1 MRKLSIALSAL
12 ALVLLSA
19 CSENKR
25 SPPDDGDE
33 FHASGHASGH
43 VEAGAASKA
52 TEADER
58 WALCVSHVMGVSGH
72 DWSAEAVQFF
82 ADSPPWNR
90 SIHEQMSANFAAVY
104 QHLDAHCAPAQ

>member
-1 MRKLSIALSAL
+1 MHKLSIALTAL
-12 ALVLLSA
+12 AMVLLSA

-33 FHASGHASGH
+33 FHALGSI
-43 VEAGAASKA
+43 EAGKA

-58 WALCVSHVMGVSGH
+58 WALCVNHVMGASGH

-104 QHLDAHCAPAQ
+104 RHLDAHCASAE